1 MQKPSGKHFRFAPL
15 DKYPLR
21 KRLVI
26 RFADLAGYFVTGV
39 LGKLARFEVEGWEHY
54 DEILKSGRQPVMV
67 FWHDRILLATY
78 YFRHRGIVV
87 LSSRSF
93 DSEYVARF
101 IQRLGYGA
109 IRGSS
114 TRGGSVALVEMIKM
128 ARKGSPA
135 GFSVD
140 GPRGPRYKVKM
151 GPVLVAK
158 KTGNPM
164 LPFIVEARKYWTLPS
179 WDRLQIPWPFTRAKL
194 IIASPIYVS
203 PDADDA
209 EIEEKLVELQTALDE
224 LVANGR
230 KWREVS

>member
-1 MQKPSGKHFRFAPL
+1 M
-15 DKYPLR
+15 
-21 KRLVI
+21 VI
-26 RFADLAGYFVTGV
+26 RIADLAGYIVTSV
-39 LGKLARFEVEGWEHY
+39 LGRLARFEIEGWENY
-54 DEILKSGRQPVMV
+54 EQILSTGRQPVMV

-128 ARKGSPA
+128 VRKGSPA

-164 LPFIVEARKYWTLPS
+164 LPFIVESRRYWTLPS
-179 WDRLQIPWPFTRAKL
+179 WDRLQVPWPFTRAKL
-194 IIASPIYVS
+194 ILAPPIFVS
-203 PDADDA
+203 PEADETETEA
-209 EIEEKLVELQTALDE
+209 RFAELQTALDG
-224 LVANGR
+224 LVETGR
-230 KWREVS
+230 RWRESS

>member
-1 MQKPSGKHFRFAPL
+1 VQKPTGKHFRFAPL
-15 DKYPLR
+15 DKYPCK

-26 RFADLAGYFVTGV
+26 RIADLAGYFITSV
-39 LGKLARFEVEGWEHY
+39 LGRLAQFDVEGWEHL
-54 DEILKSGRQPVMV
+54 DEILASGRQPVMV

-128 ARKGSPA
+128 VRNGSPA

-164 LPFIVEARKYWTLPS
+164 LPFIIEARRYWTLPS
-179 WDRLQIPWPFTRAKL
+179 WDRLQVPWPFTRAKL
-194 IIASPIYVS
+194 ILAPPIYVS
-203 PDADDA
+203 PKAD
-209 EIEEKLVELQTALDE
+209 ETETEEKLAELQASLDE
-224 LVANGR
+224 LVKKGR
-230 KWREVS
+230 RWREGS